1 MGSRPKLLYD
11 FAPSDFDTG
20 ISISF
25 IEWTWDSLP
34 AKATRP
40 MASTSLGTLVVMAT
54 RLGMQWR
61 IDLEKDSYQAVGN
74 GYTLS
79 CTQVPEM
86 GLVASF
92 TADDAEERNFDRAL
106 AFNRWSDMLVC
117 GIIPGAKRL
126 VDVDFYC
133 TDDSGTTSILRGVS
147 HVVDDLAQLQS
158 RLHSDLTPG
167 GDRDRGLDMLADEI
181 MALLCDLPQKT
192 DDGQKAVYT
201 YNFPGGVF
209 ASPST
214 SDAWLNTFNDRA
226 RSSKFCIVFDALQ
239 RLRHT
244 GGGDSFCRRLYDQT
258 TLWFVAHGFGIRSH
272 GHTNYVHLVTAHCL
286 MSHEAW
292 KATLRCLEN
301 PRVDNG
307 DQHHSETGTRS
318 EDEDGDN
325 GDDGDRAKIVRK
337 TVTIFGADLSWT
349 EKGPP
354 VEIQD
359 RALALMYLEKVYRG
373 HGLTEHC
380 RQWKCEVLPEDA
392 WTVLMLRGIAWSMLT
407 RRKSFVTGQA
417 IPSSCWENQR
427 PVWII

>member
-1 MGSRPKLLYD
+1 
-11 FAPSDFDTG
+11 
-20 ISISF
+20 
-25 IEWTWDSLP
+25 
-34 AKATRP
+34 
-40 MASTSLGTLVVMAT
+40 MASTSLGTVVVMAT

-209 ASPST
+209 A
-214 SDAWLNTFNDRA
+214 
-226 RSSKFCIVFDALQ
+226 
-239 RLRHT
+239 
-244 GGGDSFCRRLYDQT
+244 
-258 TLWFVAHGFGIRSH
+258 
-272 GHTNYVHLVTAHCL
+272 
-286 MSHEAW
+286 
-292 KATLRCLEN
+292 
-301 PRVDNG
+301 
-307 DQHHSETGTRS
+307 
-318 EDEDGDN
+318 
-325 GDDGDRAKIVRK
+325 
-337 TVTIFGADLSWT
+337 
-349 EKGPP
+349 
-354 VEIQD
+354 
-359 RALALMYLEKVYRG
+359 
-373 HGLTEHC
+373 
-380 RQWKCEVLPEDA
+380 
-392 WTVLMLRGIAWSMLT
+392 
-407 RRKSFVTGQA
+407 
-417 IPSSCWENQR
+417 
-427 PVWII
+427 